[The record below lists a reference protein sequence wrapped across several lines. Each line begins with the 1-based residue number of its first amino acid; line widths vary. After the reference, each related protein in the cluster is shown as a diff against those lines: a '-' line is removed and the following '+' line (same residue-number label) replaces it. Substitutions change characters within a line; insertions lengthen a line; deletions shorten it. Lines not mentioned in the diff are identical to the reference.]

1 MGLSRTKMLAGIQA
15 IMIDVFN
22 DVINKPKYE
31 QKTNSLYQ
39 NKVKQIADLANK
51 TLKTTLSLKIVIK
64 GFFIEFEVSITKIID
79 ELTNKLF
86 TDVDPPKRSRHPIL
100 YHLAEKLIKE
110 SVKDRYKK
118 FQQAVTKIMDSLALK
133 SVSVGYSNDKLS
145 IFSHFFGMTIK
156 YSVGIKDTTPTP
168 LEVDVKTIKDDVTKI
183 KEKLEI

>member
-1 MGLSRTKMLAGIQA
+1 MGLSRTKMLAGIQS

-39 NKVKQIADLANK
+39 NKIKQIADLANK

-86 TDVDPPKRSRHPIL
+86 TDVDPPKRSRF
-100 YHLAEKLIKE
+100 YSKLLFLNTLIFIFLRRSSRE
-110 SVKDRYKK
+110 
-118 FQQAVTKIMDSLALK
+118 LK
-133 SVSVGYSNDKLS
+133 TPRKNASIQCKTSNL
-145 IFSHFFGMTIK
+145 
-156 YSVGIKDTTPTP
+156 
-168 LEVDVKTIKDDVTKI
+168 
-183 KEKLEI
+183 